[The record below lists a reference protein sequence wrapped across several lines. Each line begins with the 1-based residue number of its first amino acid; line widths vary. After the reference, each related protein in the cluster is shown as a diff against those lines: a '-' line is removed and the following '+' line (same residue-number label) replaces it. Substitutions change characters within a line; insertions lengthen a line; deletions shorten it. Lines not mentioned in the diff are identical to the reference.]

1 MYIFSDTK
9 LEHFNVYQV
18 TRLQLYDTIIITGVH
33 FAGKSVAL
41 CQPYVTWLVLCQLDI
56 SSLYDN

>member
-33 FAGKSVAL
+33 LLESQL
-41 CQPYVTWLVLCQLDI
+41 PYV
-56 SSLYDN
+56 SPM

>member
-41 CQPYVTWLVLCQLDI
+41 CQPYVT
-56 SSLYDN
+56 